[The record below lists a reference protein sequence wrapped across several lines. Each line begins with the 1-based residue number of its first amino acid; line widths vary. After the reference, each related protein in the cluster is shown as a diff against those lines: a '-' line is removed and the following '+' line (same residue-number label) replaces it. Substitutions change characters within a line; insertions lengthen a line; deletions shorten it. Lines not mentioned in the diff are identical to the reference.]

1 MDINPLFQ
9 LDNKTVFVTGASS
22 GIGKHCALFLAQCG
36 AKVAVASRRIE
47 QLKNVVDEIT
57 RLGGEAKAFT
67 LDVTNKNSVVNC
79 FDELVRWSI
88 PTTIIN
94 NAGVSVNRKLLDQT
108 EEDWDQVIDTNLKG
122 CWLVATEATR
132 RLVAANIPGNIVN
145 IASIL
150 GERVIGGVAP

>member
-122 CWLVATEATR
+122 
-132 RLVAANIPGNIVN
+132 
-145 IASIL
+145 
-150 GERVIGGVAP
+150 